1 MAKSIPHKREYF
13 RVNTFLPLKIN
24 VVPPDMRKGLVAR
37 LSAETDL
44 KPAIVNISGGGLSF
58 KALKEYTPG
67 DILEIVMA
75 VPEPAKI
82 TACVYGEVLRVLRTK
97 RNHYQMFV
105 KFISLTENMRETIV
119 AFVFQ
124 WERTVLINTQTSQND
139 KFTSVPLSKFVDGTI
154 LPFEVFI
161 KDEDGIKFMFGPGLP
176 CDTITQEFFEEKEI
190 QKIFIREEDLPVFD
204 DYISKFRIKPKVFD
218 RESAVSFKEYSFNKR
233 LYHYIDRSVLVPHTE
248 INFSLFTMND
258 YLFEHGVETF
268 PEQPVTVDE
277 NITNLK
283 GSLLIKKSDLPLY
296 RTYLNSLPV
305 PEQKAGAEG
314 LKALVLKEHTKIIMQ
329 ELFTDPLN
337 KGALSEAV
345 GISERI
351 IECLRRHADS
361 VYALLSLNSDDF
373 FVYVHSVN
381 VAALSVAAG
390 LAMKLNHDILVKLC
404 IGALLHDIGH
414 CEINDEIVNKQGK
427 LTKFEYEVFKTHVM
441 EGLKILRKHEGVPP
455 EALTAVFHHHE
466 KLNGTGYPSGLSG
479 NKISLFGRI
488 TAIADAYDVLTPN
501 RPYHNRQSPF
511 DALATIIK
519 DSIDYDPE
527 ILKVFIKILAKA
539 E

>member
-1 MAKSIPHKREYF
+1 MATGIPHKREYF
-13 RVNTFLPLKIN
+13 RVNTFLPIKIN
-24 VVPPDMRKGLVAR
+24 VVPPDMRKGLVAH
-37 LSAETDL
+37 LSSETDL

-67 DILEIVMA
+67 DVLEIVMA

-82 TACVYGEVLRVLRTK
+82 TACVYGEVLKVLRTK
-97 RNHYQMFV
+97 MNHYQMFV
-105 KFISLTENMRETIV
+105 KFISLAENIRENIIS
-119 AFVFQ
+119 FVFQ
-124 WERTVLINTQTSQND
+124 WERTVLNNTQTSQND
-139 KFTSVPLSKFVDGTI
+139 KFTPIPFDKFVDGTV
-154 LPFEVFI
+154 LPFEIFI
-161 KDEDGIKFMFGPGLP
+161 KAEGGIKFMFGSGLP
-176 CDTITQEFFEEKEI
+176 YDTITQEFFEERGSS
-190 QKIFIREEDLPVFD
+190 KIFIREEDLPVFD

-233 LYHYIDRSVLVPHTE
+233 LYHYIDRTVLVPHTE

-258 YLFEHGVETF
+258 YIFDHGVEAL

-277 NITNLK
+277 NITNMK
-283 GSLLIKKSDLPLY
+283 GSLLIKKSSLPLY
-296 RTYLNSLPV
+296 RTYLNSLAV
-305 PEQKAGAEG
+305 PADKNEAER
-314 LKALVLKEHTKIIMQ
+314 LKAVVLKEHTKIIMH
-329 ELFTDPLN
+329 ELFTDTSN
-337 KGALSEAV
+337 KETMSEAV

-390 LAMKLNHDILVKLC
+390 LAMKLDHDILVKLC

-414 CEINDEIVNKQGK
+414 SEINDEIVNKQGK
-427 LTKFEYEVFKTHVM
+427 LNKMEYEVFKTHVLQ
-441 EGLKILRKHEGVPP
+441 GLKILRKHDGIPP
-455 EALTAVFHHHE
+455 EALTAVYQHHE
-466 KLNGTGYPSGLSG
+466 KLNGTGYPSGLTS

-501 RPYHNRQSPF
+501 RPFRERQTPF
-511 DALATIIK
+511 NALAIIIK
-519 DSIDYDPE
+519 DSVYYDPE